1 MLAKEP
7 CNEYVGANIPGNP
20 RVEPS
25 RPRAAPAAGPS
36 VAADV
41 AAAVAS
47 DSPAGDSAPLA
58 GCFSAGCCW
67 EAVAELGPCWVEPE
81 DELDQKEPP
90 EPRRRFCPNSAGA
103 VLGPVAAVAAVG
115 PLPL

>member
-7 CNEYVGANIPGNP
+7 CSEYVGANIPGNP
-20 RVEPS
+20 RVVPS
-25 RPRAAPAAGPS
+25 RPRLALAAGLS

-41 AAAVAS
+41 DDAVELAS
-47 DSPAGDSAPLA
+47 LAEDSALA
-58 GCFSAGCCW
+58 GCFSTGCCW
-67 EAVAELGPCWVEPE
+67 PAVAELGPCCVEPE